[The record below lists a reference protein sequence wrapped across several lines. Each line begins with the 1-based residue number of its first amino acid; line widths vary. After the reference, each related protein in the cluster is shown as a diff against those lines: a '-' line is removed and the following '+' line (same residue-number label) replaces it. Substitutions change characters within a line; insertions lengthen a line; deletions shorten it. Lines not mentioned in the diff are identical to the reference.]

1 MTPGSRRR
9 TPQQLLLLAAL
20 TLLCACTAATFIYNR
35 ADAILAHY
43 FEGLVSLQGD
53 QRAQLR
59 MWLKSNLQ
67 WHRDSQIDRY
77 VKFLATVDRDLAAPL
92 PVSAYDGARL
102 ELEGFVQ
109 DIAEHAAP
117 DAIAMLRGLSK
128 AQLDELYQS
137 LEDDERKR
145 AEKLGKKSTQ
155 ELKEDREKTALKTL
169 TRWTGSA
176 SDRQHAIVH
185 DSIEKIEFIDQLQ
198 EQARAQWRQ
207 SLKAAVEQLKA
218 TGNQPPLREVLLHPE
233 QFYPADYRAREKRN
247 TQQVLQMIASLDQS
261 LSAEQRSNLREH
273 VRELS
278 RDIAALANN

>member
-1 MTPGSRRR
+1 MTRCSRRR
-9 TPQQLLLLAAL
+9 ATIRSMLLATLA
-20 TLLCACTAATFIYNR
+20 LLCACTAATFLYNR

-59 MWLKSNLQ
+59 GWLKSNLQ

-77 VKFLATVDRDLAAPL
+77 VKFLATVDHDLAAPL
-92 PVSAYDGARL
+92 PVSAYDSARL

-128 AQLDELYQS
+128 TQLDELYQS
-137 LEDDERKR
+137 LEDDEKKR
-145 AEKLGKKSTQ
+145 AEKLAKKSTQ
-155 ELKEDREKTALKTL
+155 ELKEDREKTTLKTL

-176 SDRQHAIVH
+176 SDRQRAIVH
-185 DSIEKIEFIDQLQ
+185 ASIERIEFIDTLQ

-207 SLKAAVEQLKA
+207 SLKSGVEQVKA
-218 TGNQPPLREVLLHPE
+218 TGNQQPLREVLLHPE
-233 QFYPADYRAREKRN
+233 QFYPAEYRAREKRN
-247 TQQVLQMIASLDQS
+247 TQEVLQMIASLDQS
-261 LSAEQRSNLREH
+261 LSAEQRANLRQQ

-278 RDIAALANN
+278 RDIAALANS